1 MGNEDKFMGKG
12 VMRYWCLVSE
22 MINENVDK
30 QEKCDVRSGG
40 VRNFITVV

>member
-22 MINENVDK
+22 MINENGDK
-30 QEKCDVRSGG
+30 
-40 VRNFITVV
+40 